1 MSIHQNFVLLFA
13 ALSLLGLPTNAKATV
28 MEFSDDGT
36 VTKFEATD
44 YLSQHRHFRFAKASF
59 PKHYK
64 DLVSKYSTQYG
75 VNADLV
81 HAVIQTESSYV
92 PDAVSPKGARG
103 LMQLMPETAVNYGVS
118 DNFDAEENIKGGVH
132 LLSDL
137 IEKYDG
143 DVKLVL
149 AAYNAGEGAVKKYN
163 GVPPYRETVEYI
175 QKIERYMGKNFE

>member
-1 MSIHQNFVLLFA
+1 MSIHLNFVLSATVLF
-13 ALSLLGLPTNAKATV
+13 LLAVPSNAKATV
-28 MEFSDDGT
+28 IEFSDEGA
-36 VTKFEATD
+36 VTKFEAID
-44 YLSQHRHFRFAKASF
+44 YLSQQRHFRFTKASF
-59 PKHYK
+59 PKNYK
-64 DLVSKYSTQYG
+64 DLVSRYSSQYG

-81 HAVIQTESSYV
+81 HAVIQTESSYI
-92 PDAVSPKGARG
+92 PDAVSSKGAQG
-103 LMQLMPETAVNYGVS
+103 LMQLMPETALNYGVS
-118 DNFDAEENIKGGVH
+118 DSLDAEENIKGGVH

-175 QKIERYMGKNFE
+175 QKIERYMGKNFD